1 MKTKIL
7 SLYRR
12 IFWKRDD
19 YARHLGV
26 KVGKDCNIKISTFS
40 SEPYL
45 IELGNHVQI
54 TNGVKFFTH
63 GGGWVFREEYP
74 DFDTFGK
81 IKIGNNVYIGNN
93 AMILPGVEIG
103 NNVII
108 GAGSIVTRSVPDNVV
123 VTGIPAKI
131 VSGLNDFKE
140 KNLKYNLNIK
150 KLNPKEKK
158 EFLMS
163 VSNDKFIKKPYLK
176 P

>member
-1 MKTKIL
+1 ML
-7 SLYRR
+7 NLFRR

-19 YARHLGV
+19 YARYLGV
-26 KVGKDCNIKISTFS
+26 KVGKNCDIKISVFA

-45 IELGNHVQI
+45 IEIGDHVQI

-93 AMILPGVEIG
+93 AMIMPGVEIG

-131 VSGLNDFKE
+131 VSGLDDFKE

-150 KLNPKEKK
+150 KLNIQGKR
-158 EFLMS
+158 EFLLS
-163 VSNDKFIKKPYLK
+163 ASDDKFMKKPYLEL
-176 P
+176 